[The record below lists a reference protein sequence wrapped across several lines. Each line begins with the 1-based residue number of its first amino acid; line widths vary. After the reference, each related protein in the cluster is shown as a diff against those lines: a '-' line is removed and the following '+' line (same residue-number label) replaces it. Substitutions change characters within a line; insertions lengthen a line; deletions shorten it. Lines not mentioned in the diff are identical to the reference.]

1 MVEKPLLLI
10 DVDGPLNPY
19 AAKASRRPA
28 GYDTHRMRP
37 TGWEGP
43 HVKPLRV
50 WLNPEHGP
58 ALTALPFELVWCTTW
73 QAEANDWIGPH
84 LGLPVLEHV
93 PFQEVRMGARK
104 DGTYFKTWEVVRW
117 ARGRAFAWVDD
128 EVTDVDRE
136 YVADF
141 HSGPALLL
149 TVNPRLG
156 LLPAD
161 FEQLAEWA
169 SNLTKEVADA

>member
-1 MVEKPLLLI
+1 
-10 DVDGPLNPY
+10 
-19 AAKASRRPA
+19 
-28 GYDTHRMRP
+28 
-37 TGWEGP
+37 
-43 HVKPLRV
+43 
-50 WLNPEHGP
+50 
-58 ALTALPFELVWCTTW
+58 
-73 QAEANDWIGPH
+73 
-84 LGLPVLEHV
+84 
-93 PFQEVRMGARK
+93 MGVRK

-117 ARGRAFAWVDD
+117 AKGRPFAWIDD

-141 HSGPALLL
+141 HPGPALLL

-169 SNLTKEVADA
+169 ANLAKENADA